1 MLIILAVF
9 CFIVLFGFTMLS
21 FYWAYQSASVLWF
34 SVGAVY
40 LLLTIVVVGG
50 ILEKL

>member
-1 MLIILAVF
+1 MIILSALV

-21 FYWAYQSASVLWF
+21 FYWAYQSTSVLWF

-40 LLLTIVVVGG
+40 NLLTIVVVGG